1 MKYTLTGKEWKQ
13 AIVAMT
19 RVEAN
24 RSYNALRNTLA
35 VFDVGELSNEALA
48 AIKDDESYEADLTCD
63 GKGWG
68 GIVDA
73 LAEQPAKNVLG
84 LVNKLLAN
92 VSPQAEA
99 EAKAAG
105 VAV

>member
-1 MKYTLTGKEWKQ
+1 MKFTLTGKEWKQ
-13 AIVAMT
+13 AIIAMAQ
-19 RVEAN
+19 VSAN

-35 VFDVGELSNEALA
+35 VFDIGELSDEALEG
-48 AIKDDESYEADLTCD
+48 ITDDTTYEADLTCD

-84 LVNKLLAN
+84 LLNKLLAN
-92 VSPQAEA
+92 VSPEA
-99 EAKAAG
+99 EAMAKEAGAA
-105 VAV
+105 